1 MRKLRTLNIPAAD
14 GGEDDEDD
22 MKCLLPHFSEQIHQI
37 PQRREERRWKYFP
50 LALSCFSLIFS
61 RQKHLTSDECANV
74 AALRSSSCAHGS
86 EFNLIFQN
94 LPPGMNYERVTQ
106 MKNMKTLPRRWSR
119 SKVKLT
125 RLPTRAGKM
134 KEEKKKENL
143 KSSFVSDEKCVCC
156 FFLVYRRQALL
167 TLARRAATYIEI
179 NLCKSHDDWEQSRQV
194 PRNAFAKVT
203 VDNCKVLPSVRP
215 SSTRHI
221 NFQISLPPN
230 ERRLVVYVINL

>member
-1 MRKLRTLNIPAAD
+1 MRTIWSVCCLTFLSKFIKFHSDAEKEDENI
-14 GGEDDEDD
+14 
-22 MKCLLPHFSEQIHQI
+22 
-37 PQRREERRWKYFP
+37 
-50 LALSCFSLIFS
+50 S
-61 RQKHLTSDECANV
+61 RSRYLVFHLFFHGKNTLTSDECANV
-74 AALRSSSCAHGS
+74 AALRSSSCAHDS

-106 MKNMKTLPRRWSR
+106 MKNMKTLPRRRRR

-179 NLCKSHDDWEQSRQV
+179 NLCKSHDDRE
-194 PRNAFAKVT
+194 
-203 VDNCKVLPSVRP
+203 
-215 SSTRHI
+215 
-221 NFQISLPPN
+221 
-230 ERRLVVYVINL
+230 